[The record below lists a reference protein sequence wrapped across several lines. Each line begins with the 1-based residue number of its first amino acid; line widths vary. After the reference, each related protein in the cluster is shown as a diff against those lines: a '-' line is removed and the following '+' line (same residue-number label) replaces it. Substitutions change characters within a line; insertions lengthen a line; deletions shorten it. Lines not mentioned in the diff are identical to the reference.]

1 VVALLRVKPGCV
13 APQAEEITRFVR
25 AQLAGFKTPREVYVV
40 EDFPRTGIGKISKEE
55 LKASYG
61 SVFGQRV

>member
-1 VVALLRVKPGCV
+1 VVALVRVKPGHENLRPEV
-13 APQAEEITRFVR
+13 IVEFVR
-25 AQLAGFKTPREVYVV
+25 TRLAGFKAPREVFIV

-61 SVFGQRV
+61 SVFGVVR